1 MSTRESP
8 TPRLSEEELKSEAM
22 LRPKTLDEFVGQPEL
37 KANLSVFIKAA
48 KQRGDALDHAIFYGP
63 PGLGKTTLALIVANE
78 LGVPIKQTSGP
89 AFQNS
94 AELLGVLSHVET
106 NQVVFIDE
114 IHRLP
119 RVLEEHMY
127 QAMDSFRCELIVDK
141 GPNARHYTL
150 NLQPFTLIGATTRVG
165 MITAPL
171 RDRFGVVFRLDYY
184 TPEDLKKI
192 VVRSSTIL
200 DIAVSDEGATEIRA
214 PRRAGRRGSP
224 TGCSSGSG
232 LRSGRGKDEH
242 RPRDGRLR
250 AETAQGGRE
259 GLDEMDR
266 RILSSIVE
274 KFGGGPVGV
283 GSLAVAVS
291 EEVETIE
298 DVYEPFLIQQGF
310 LQRTPRGRI
319 ATPLALAHLGLKSG
333 PATDQTSSSRALTAM
348 RLDAFDYHLPKS
360 LIAQTPLED
369 RTVEP
374 SHGRRPRDGRVR
386 ARDVSRS
393 SFVFDAGRS
402 ARRQPV
408 ARDARAAFRPPVER
422 GHGSN
427 SSSRACSTTST
438 SRRSLIRCGAREPG
452 RRSSERRA
460 LSRAG

>member
-1 MSTRESP
+1 LTGERV
-8 TPRLSEEELKSEAM
+8 TNPRLSDEEVRSEAI

-37 KANLSVFIKAA
+37 KANLAVFIKAA

-89 AFQNS
+89 TFQNS
-94 AELLGVLSHVET
+94 AELLGVLSHVER

-127 QAMDSFRCELIVDK
+127 QAMDSLRCELIVDK
-141 GPNARHYTL
+141 GPNARHFTL

-184 TPEDLKKI
+184 TPDDLKKI
-192 VVRSSTIL
+192 VVRSAGIL
-200 DIAVSDEGATEIRA
+200 DIAVSDEGAGEIARRSRGT
-214 PRRAGRRGSP
+214 PRIANRLLKRIRDFAQVE
-224 TGCSSGSG
+224 
-232 LRSGRGKDEH
+232 GKTTIE
-242 RPRDGRLR
+242 RDTADYALKRLNVDVK
-250 AETAQGGRE
+250 

-266 RILSSIVE
+266 RILLTIVE

-298 DVYEPFLIQQGF
+298 DVYEPYLIQQGF

-319 ATPLALAHLGLKSG
+319 ATPLAIAHLGLKPGS
-333 PATDQTSSSRALTAM
+333 ASDQTKL
-348 RLDAFDYHLPKS
+348 F
-360 LIAQTPLED
+360 
-369 RTVEP
+369 
-374 SHGRRPRDGRVR
+374 
-386 ARDVSRS
+386 
-393 SFVFDAGRS
+393 
-402 ARRQPV
+402 
-408 ARDARAAFRPPVER
+408 
-422 GHGSN
+422 
-427 SSSRACSTTST
+427 
-438 SRRSLIRCGAREPG
+438 
-452 RRSSERRA
+452 
-460 LSRAG
+460 